1 MRHSKR
7 SLICTAAIVLPVLL
21 AACGGRSAEDTAS
34 DAPATVVQVPGT
46 DVNRITL
53 TREAARRIDVET
65 APVRADLG
73 AAHRLVIP
81 YSAVLYSPSG
91 QAWVY
96 VNDNPLTFERHRI
109 AIDHID
115 GTRAV
120 LSSGPRPGTRVAT
133 VGVAE
138 LFGTETDVGE

>member
-1 MRHSKR
+1 MRHRKR
-7 SLICTAAIVLPVLL
+7 WFLAALIVLPVLL
-21 AACGGRSAEDTAS
+21 AACGGSAAEDAAS

-53 TREAARRIDVET
+53 TPEAAARINVQT
-65 APVRADLG
+65 AAVRADIG

-91 QAWVY
+91 EAWAY
-96 VNDNPLTFERHRI
+96 VNEKSLTFVRHRI
-109 AIDHID
+109 AIDHIE
-115 GTRAV
+115 GTRAI
-120 LSSGPRPGTRVAT
+120 LSLGPVAGTKVAT
-133 VGVAE
+133 VGVSE